1 MSSSIMLYHV
11 ILSFCHSVI
20 MSWSILLSYHQVIMV
35 LMSLFWTLLH
45 ATWTTIF
52 MKNIVK
58 WKHENTCMWLP
69 FRIDECM
76 SLHEGASLIQCKIF
90 TLVSRKH
97 FILKRSLLQA
107 SKTSKSKVTSIFC
120 WRRGSRMSKI
130 KQIVKCLKIPCRH

>member
-1 MSSSIMLYHV
+1 MSS
-11 ILSFCHSVI
+11 CHSVI
-20 MSWSILLSYHQVIMV
+20 MSWSILLSYHQVIMHV

-52 MKNIVK
+52 RSASQTTKILLNENMKM
-58 WKHENTCMWLP
+58 HASCMWLP

-130 KQIVKCLKIPCRH
+130 KQIVKCLKIPCRHRH